1 MLIIYNIERNSYKE
15 NFALFIIIYQYQW
28 NTLQNN
34 ANLICLT
41 KIVSVDILQLNCIC
55 KYKKWL
61 LHLLTESYE
70 YKRGNVQTNLFIFNT
85 HDYRQSKQI
94 NS

>member
-1 MLIIYNIERNSYKE
+1 MSKS
-15 NFALFIIIYQYQW
+15 AD
-28 NTLQNN
+28 T
-34 ANLICLT
+34 
-41 KIVSVDILQLNCIC
+41 LQLNCIC

-61 LHLLTESYE
+61 PHLLIESYE

-85 HDYRQSKQI
+85 HDYKQSKQI

>member
-1 MLIIYNIERNSYKE
+1 
-15 NFALFIIIYQYQW
+15 
-28 NTLQNN
+28 
-34 ANLICLT
+34 
-41 KIVSVDILQLNCIC
+41 VSKSADTLQLNCIC

-61 LHLLTESYE
+61 LHLLTEYFE